1 MDFIYKIYNFS
12 KYKKI
17 KVLSDAGTW
26 IVNGISNLKLY
37 SENEIIH
44 VYVNFM

>member
-1 MDFIYKIYNFS
+1 MAFIYKIYDFS
-12 KYKKI
+12 KYKDI

-26 IVNGISNLKLY
+26 IINGISNLKLY
-37 SENEIIH
+37 HENEIIH